1 MEGHKLYFHYN
12 TLQLL
17 FVGGICLREYPKL
30 AGDKFKKPQ
39 QKQQQQIKKVCGA
52 WEHGIGG
59 NCWQLLWHAIVP
71 RPPTVARPHLVN
83 ATLAA
88 PKWPPAAGQCGQVG
102 VVELFIIFCDPS
114 PTSPL
119 SLCSLIFFTFFTFV
133 LYFLSFFTLLCFAAA
148 LFLARVPFCAYAIL
162 VYLLAILL
170 AMNLFVFIVKPAAE
184 LPQNTNKQRPTS
196 ALAPPRPGTQRVQTR
211 QD

>member
-39 QKQQQQIKKVCGA
+39 QQQQQRQIKKVCGA

-83 ATLAA
+83 ATLPA

-119 SLCSLIFFTFFTFV
+119 PLCPPLSLFFTFFTFV
-133 LYFLSFFTLLCFAAA
+133 LYFLSFFFYFALRLLCFWLVSLFA
-148 LFLARVPFCAYAIL
+148 LTPFS
-162 VYLLAILL
+162 
-170 AMNLFVFIVKPAAE
+170 FIY
-184 LPQNTNKQRPTS
+184 
-196 ALAPPRPGTQRVQTR
+196 
-211 QD
+211 